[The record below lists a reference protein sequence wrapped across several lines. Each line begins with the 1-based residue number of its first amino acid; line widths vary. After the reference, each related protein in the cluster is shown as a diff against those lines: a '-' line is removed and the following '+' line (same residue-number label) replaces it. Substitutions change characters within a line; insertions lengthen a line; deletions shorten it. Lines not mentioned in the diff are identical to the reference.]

1 MPTSVGRGPKIWK
14 CFLRHTC
21 MPPTKERTRG
31 RRASDDDG
39 REGPRARGGWP
50 AKQGHACTC
59 SAVVL
64 RELLNGLSLT
74 FPAVESFLRLLK
86 EVPLPPPPTPPP
98 PPPPAE
104 AESHRGG
111 TMRRSAAAAEGEDA
125 SLTSMSMALSAGPRA
140 SMLVR
145 LLLRPCSQWEKEIS
159 LDQLMMVRVIHMVRL
174 FTLLHY
180 SHCYI
185 IYMIIVFTW
194 LNYSHG

>member
-1 MPTSVGRGPKIWK
+1 
-14 CFLRHTC
+14 

-86 EVPLPPPPTPPP
+86 EVPLPPPPPTPPPPP

-145 LLLRPCSQWEKEIS
+145 LLLRPCSRKGKGIDKCLS
-159 LDQLMMVRVIHMVRL
+159 VRFIHVVRL
-174 FTLLHY
+174 LGLLSSFFAFMLLWKVQKY
-180 SHCYI
+180 R
-185 IYMIIVFTW
+185 F
-194 LNYSHG
+194 N